1 MSDSTFGF
9 LLMVPALLVLL
20 VVIAFPILKGIYASF
35 CDYGLK
41 ELRKGIFDLK
51 WNNFANYKIMLQNN
65 QIFSYFKNTFVFV
78 ALVVVIQL
86 ILGMGIAL
94 LLNSKI
100 KARGT
105 LRGLMLVPWTIP
117 SVVTAIVWR
126 FMTNSSYGV
135 INWIAYKLGMIPTL
149 DYSWTLQ
156 SGSAMALIVIAA
168 VWRQLPYM
176 MVMILAG
183 LQSVDKSLLEAGT
196 IDGAN
201 YWQSLLHITI
211 PSIRPVLITSIW
223 IALMANF
230 QMYTIIANITNGG
243 PVGATTT
250 LSIAAYNAAFQSYNF
265 GYGAA
270 IGVVWLIVLFIITMF
285 SNKLT
290 DKYSEDLGYGGKQY
304 WKKDCQVCGHCN
316 HSVRAVVPCL
326 LDDQLL
332 PASEQRYHERAAPVL
347 PDQRDA
353 EELLADLYPRV
364 LSAVFP
370 EQLHRLLRNDRD
382 RAAGCGSCELR
393 TVPL

>member
-1 MSDSTFGF
+1 MTSKNQLRTRRMSDSTFGF

-65 QIFSYFKNTFVFV
+65 QIFTYFKNTFVFV

-86 ILGMGIAL
+86 VLGMGIAL
-94 LLNSKI
+94 LLDSKI

-196 IDGAN
+196 IDGA
-201 YWQSLLHITI
+201 SRMRVLLHILLPLVVPGLVAVGIYTF
-211 PSIRPVLITSIW
+211 LNAW
-223 IALMANF
+223 DDYLMAL
-230 QMYTIIANITNGG
+230 TIMKSNEMRTL
-243 PVGATTT
+243 PVG
-250 LSIAAYNAAFQSYNF
+250 IAQSFLGEYSNDYGGLMAFAVAGS
-265 GYGAA
+265 
-270 IGVVWLIVLFIITMF
+270 LPIVLLFIF
-285 SNKLT
+285 FQ
-290 DKYSEDLGYGGKQY
+290 KYLVSGMTAG
-304 WKKDCQVCGHCN
+304 
-316 HSVRAVVPCL
+316 AVK
-326 LDDQLL
+326 
-332 PASEQRYHERAAPVL
+332 
-347 PDQRDA
+347 
-353 EELLADLYPRV
+353 
-364 LSAVFP
+364 
-370 EQLHRLLRNDRD
+370 
-382 RAAGCGSCELR
+382 G
-393 TVPL
+393 

>member
-201 YWQSLLHITI
+201 Y
-211 PSIRPVLITSIW
+211 
-223 IALMANF
+223 
-230 QMYTIIANITNGG
+230 
-243 PVGATTT
+243 
-250 LSIAAYNAAFQSYNF
+250 
-265 GYGAA
+265 
-270 IGVVWLIVLFIITMF
+270 
-285 SNKLT
+285 
-290 DKYSEDLGYGGKQY
+290 
-304 WKKDCQVCGHCN
+304 
-316 HSVRAVVPCL
+316 
-326 LDDQLL
+326 
-332 PASEQRYHERAAPVL
+332 
-347 PDQRDA
+347 
-353 EELLADLYPRV
+353 
-364 LSAVFP
+364 
-370 EQLHRLLRNDRD
+370 
-382 RAAGCGSCELR
+382 
-393 TVPL
+393 

>member
-94 LLNSKI
+94 LLDSKI

-196 IDGAN
+196 IDGA
-201 YWQSLLHITI
+201 SRMRVLLHILLPLVVPGLVAVGIYTF
-211 PSIRPVLITSIW
+211 LNAW
-223 IALMANF
+223 DDYLMAL
-230 QMYTIIANITNGG
+230 TIMKSNEMRTL
-243 PVGATTT
+243 PVG
-250 LSIAAYNAAFQSYNF
+250 IAQSFLGEYSNDYGGLMAFAVAGS
-265 GYGAA
+265 
-270 IGVVWLIVLFIITMF
+270 LPIVLLFIF
-285 SNKLT
+285 FQ
-290 DKYSEDLGYGGKQY
+290 KYLVSGMTAG
-304 WKKDCQVCGHCN
+304 
-316 HSVRAVVPCL
+316 AVK
-326 LDDQLL
+326 
-332 PASEQRYHERAAPVL
+332 
-347 PDQRDA
+347 
-353 EELLADLYPRV
+353 
-364 LSAVFP
+364 
-370 EQLHRLLRNDRD
+370 
-382 RAAGCGSCELR
+382 G
-393 TVPL
+393 

>member
-65 QIFSYFKNTFVFV
+65 QIFTYFKNTFVFV

-86 ILGMGIAL
+86 VLGMGIAL
-94 LLNSKI
+94 LLDSKI

-196 IDGAN
+196 IDGA
-201 YWQSLLHITI
+201 SRMRVLLHILLPLVVPGLVAVGIYTF
-211 PSIRPVLITSIW
+211 LNAW
-223 IALMANF
+223 DDYLMAL
-230 QMYTIIANITNGG
+230 TIMKSNEMRTL
-243 PVGATTT
+243 PVG
-250 LSIAAYNAAFQSYNF
+250 IAQSFLGEYSNDYGGLMAFAVAGS
-265 GYGAA
+265 
-270 IGVVWLIVLFIITMF
+270 LPIVLLFIF
-285 SNKLT
+285 FQ
-290 DKYSEDLGYGGKQY
+290 KYLVSGMTAG
-304 WKKDCQVCGHCN
+304 
-316 HSVRAVVPCL
+316 AVK
-326 LDDQLL
+326 
-332 PASEQRYHERAAPVL
+332 
-347 PDQRDA
+347 
-353 EELLADLYPRV
+353 
-364 LSAVFP
+364 
-370 EQLHRLLRNDRD
+370 
-382 RAAGCGSCELR
+382 G
-393 TVPL
+393 

>member
-1 MSDSTFGF
+1 MTSKNQLRTRRMSDSTFGF

-196 IDGAN
+196 IDG
-201 YWQSLLHITI
+201 
-211 PSIRPVLITSIW
+211 
-223 IALMANF
+223 
-230 QMYTIIANITNGG
+230 
-243 PVGATTT
+243 
-250 LSIAAYNAAFQSYNF
+250 
-265 GYGAA
+265 
-270 IGVVWLIVLFIITMF
+270 
-285 SNKLT
+285 
-290 DKYSEDLGYGGKQY
+290 
-304 WKKDCQVCGHCN
+304 
-316 HSVRAVVPCL
+316 
-326 LDDQLL
+326 
-332 PASEQRYHERAAPVL
+332 
-347 PDQRDA
+347 
-353 EELLADLYPRV
+353 ELLAESAAYHHSVHPTRFDYLYLDRPDGKLPDV
-364 LSAVFP
+364 YH
-370 EQLHRLLRNDRD
+370 HRQHYQRR
-382 RAAGCGSCELR
+382 SCRCDYNL
-393 TVPL
+393 VYCSL

>member
-1 MSDSTFGF
+1 MTSKNQLRTRRMSDSTFGF

-65 QIFSYFKNTFVFV
+65 QIFFYFKNTFVFV

-94 LLNSKI
+94 LLDSKI

-290 DKYSEDLGYGGKQY
+290 DKYSEDLG
-304 WKKDCQVCGHCN
+304 
-316 HSVRAVVPCL
+316 
-326 LDDQLL
+326 
-332 PASEQRYHERAAPVL
+332 
-347 PDQRDA
+347 
-353 EELLADLYPRV
+353 
-364 LSAVFP
+364 
-370 EQLHRLLRNDRD
+370 
-382 RAAGCGSCELR
+382 
-393 TVPL
+393 

>member
-1 MSDSTFGF
+1 MTSKNQLRTRRMSDSTFGF

-94 LLNSKI
+94 LLDSKI

-156 SGSAMALIVIAA
+156 SSSAMALIVIAA

-250 LSIAAYNAAFQSYNF
+250 LSIAAYNVAFQSYNF

-290 DKYSEDLGYGGKQY
+290 DKYSEDLG
-304 WKKDCQVCGHCN
+304 
-316 HSVRAVVPCL
+316 
-326 LDDQLL
+326 
-332 PASEQRYHERAAPVL
+332 
-347 PDQRDA
+347 
-353 EELLADLYPRV
+353 
-364 LSAVFP
+364 
-370 EQLHRLLRNDRD
+370 
-382 RAAGCGSCELR
+382 
-393 TVPL
+393 